1 MTGVLVFF
9 PDLNFPPK
17 NPSVGVL
24 EFSLNKKR
32 QPPSALLF
40 FLLSHVEILMGVGL
54 LPALVLIG
62 IGCCLQLALTGA
74 GQISLVPFSDNRPPM
89 ATQVSEVMASS
100 FLSFLND
107 VLHIGRGPRSFKK
120 KNYALVF
127 GQVNSRSN
135 NM

>member
-9 PDLNFPPK
+9 PDLNFPSK

-54 LPALVLIG
+54 LPTLVLID
-62 IGCCLQLALTGA
+62 IGFCLQFTLTGA

-89 ATQVSEVMASS
+89 ATPCSQ
-100 FLSFLND
+100 
-107 VLHIGRGPRSFKK
+107 RGHGVVIFVIFERRVAPW
-120 KNYALVF
+120 
-127 GQVNSRSN
+127 SRTPVI
-135 NM
+135 